1 MRACIL
7 GACMGA
13 CHYMGA
19 RAWVR
24 VRVYRCVLGAWVRVR
39 AVAWGIVSKING
51 LQRILNVLDY
61 I

>member
-1 MRACIL
+1 V
-7 GACMGA
+7 
-13 CHYMGA
+13 

-24 VRVYRCVLGAWVRVR
+24 VRAATGCACILGVLGAFIGVRVR